1 MLCIALCAGN
11 RQQRCDPATTPVA
24 RECAPREATG
34 NSSGRGIEE
43 GDRRQETGDRRKITW
58 GFSPQVILNT
68 V

>member
-1 MLCIALCAGN
+1 MAKITDQLQNPKTI
-11 RQQRCDPATTPVA
+11 T
-24 RECAPREATG
+24 
-34 NSSGRGIEE
+34 IEE

>member
-1 MLCIALCAGN
+1 MPYKN
-11 RQQRCDPATTPVA
+11 YCDSNPFLRFVKFLFRNVKIITIP
-24 RECAPREATG
+24 
-34 NSSGRGIEE
+34 IEE